1 MAERMRVIA
10 EAFMV
15 HIHALARVRRL
26 ADCCRFAL
34 SARCCLCCPPRRLS
48 LSLLIVAAPCTC
60 RPLLAWVE
68 SRSMMST

>member
-34 SARCCLCCPPRRLS
+34 SARCCLLLLPAAKIELIAAYRCCSLHLS
-48 LSLLIVAAPCTC
+48 PSVG
-60 RPLLAWVE
+60 VGGE
-68 SRSMMST
+68 